1 MPTYSY
7 SCRCGRQRELI
18 ARMKDHTPEIE
29 CECGGTMRQRLTG
42 GHHVVPDIQP
52 YRSMIT
58 GERIRGRSHHKQHLK
73 QHGCVEIGNEQQ
85 QNTFKPMPS
94 VAPDIK
100 RALEQ
105 LRSR

>member
-7 SCRCGRQRELI
+7 TCACGAQRDLI
-18 ARMKDHTPEIE
+18 ARMKDHTPTIP
-29 CECGGTMRQRLTG
+29 CECGQQMRQRLTG
-42 GHHVVPDIQP
+42 GHRVIPDIEP

-58 GERIRGRSHHKQHLK
+58 GERIRGRAHHREHLR
-73 QHGCVEIGNEQQ
+73 QHGCIEIGNERQETQ
-85 QNTFKPMPS
+85 PKPLPP

-100 RALEQ
+100 RAIEQ